1 MREEQYIKMI
11 GWIRKH
17 PKCEMCIKAVNL
29 LSTIG
34 VYWLFLFNIIFMEL
48 IINKNKVVYKSL
60 IVAGISFV
68 LVSLVRKMIN
78 ADRPYTKYDFVP
90 LIEKNKTG
98 ESMPSRHVFSA
109 FVIGV
114 TVTPINPIIS
124 VVCIICGVFIAI
136 TRVALGVHFIRDV
149 IAGAL
154 IGIICGIIVL
164 FI

>member
-1 MREEQYIKMI
+1 
-11 GWIRKH
+11 
-17 PKCEMCIKAVNL
+17 MCIKAVNL

-48 IINKNKVVYKSL
+48 IMNKNKVVYKSL
-60 IVAGISFV
+60 TIAGISFV

-114 TVTPINPIIS
+114 TVIPINPIIS

>member
-1 MREEQYIKMI
+1 
-11 GWIRKH
+11 
-17 PKCEMCIKAVNL
+17 MCIKAVNL

-48 IINKNKVVYKSL
+48 IMNKNKVVYKSL

-114 TVTPINPIIS
+114 TVIPINPIIS

-154 IGIICGIIVL
+154 IGIICGTIVL

>member
-1 MREEQYIKMI
+1 
-11 GWIRKH
+11 
-17 PKCEMCIKAVNL
+17 MCIKAVNL

-48 IINKNKVVYKSL
+48 IIKKNKVVYKSL

-114 TVTPINPIIS
+114 TVIPINPIIS

-154 IGIICGIIVL
+154 IGIICGTIVL

>member
-11 GWIRKH
+11 GWIRKY

-48 IINKNKVVYKSL
+48 IMNKNKVVYKSL

-68 LVSLVRKMIN
+68 FVSLVRKMIN

-114 TVTPINPIIS
+114 TVIPINTIIS

-164 FI
+164 FV

>member
-11 GWIRKH
+11 GWIRSH
-17 PKCEMCIKAVNL
+17 PKFEMCIKAVNL

-48 IINKNKVVYKSL
+48 IMNKNKVVYKSL
-60 IVAGISFV
+60 IVAGLSFV

-114 TVTPINPIIS
+114 TMIPINPIIS